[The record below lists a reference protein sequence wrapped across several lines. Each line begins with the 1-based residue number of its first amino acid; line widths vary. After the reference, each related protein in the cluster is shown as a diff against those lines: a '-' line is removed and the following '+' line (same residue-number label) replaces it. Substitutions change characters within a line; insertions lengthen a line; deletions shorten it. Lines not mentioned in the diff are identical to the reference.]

1 MVREGEAE
9 KGPRVLRNR
18 DADFLST
25 AEMQEEQEAP
35 VPHAF
40 QGKKEQRLAWQCSV
54 PRRVSLLMPGTC
66 TPRGWEGPGCTGSK
80 ACTDN

>member
-40 QGKKEQRLAWQCSV
+40 QGKSVAVLCAQKSV
-54 PRRVSLLMPGTC
+54 PADAGHMHCPGVG
-66 TPRGWEGPGCTGSK
+66 RAGLHGK
-80 ACTDN
+80 